1 MSPLEQLAE
10 SLKHAKVLG
19 ILYVMQEEAGGRR
32 CVPADASFGGR
43 PGLAILGLAV
53 LSLKGWRSG
62 KSSLP
67 FILAQAG
74 ILIPLLTSQS
84 PRINNDMHV

>member
-1 MSPLEQLAE
+1 MSTDYNFPISGGLLFSMGLVGFLFWRSPV
-10 SLKHAKVLG
+10 SLT
-19 ILYVMQEEAGGRR
+19 
-32 CVPADASFGGR
+32 FGVA

-74 ILIPLLTSQS
+74 ILIPLPTSQ
-84 PRINNDMHV
+84 

>member
-1 MSPLEQLAE
+1 V
-10 SLKHAKVLG
+10 SLT
-19 ILYVMQEEAGGRR
+19 
-32 CVPADASFGGR
+32 FGVA
-43 PGLAILGLAV
+43 PGLVILALAV

-74 ILIPLLTSQS
+74 ILISSLISY
-84 PRINNDMHV
+84 